1 MRHLTP
7 VAGQV
12 QGRLCRHQAVS
23 TGRAP
28 MAEVEIV
35 EAVPVP
41 IFVADYTPI
50 IEPSV
55 GMDGATPGDLLRD
68 DEALLIETLA
78 LPRAV

>member
-1 MRHLTP
+1 
-7 VAGQV
+7 
-12 QGRLCRHQAVS
+12 
-23 TGRAP
+23 